1 MASNER
7 DHTKARMR
15 CLMLLKHEGMHLLH
29 ERGRWLARQCGWPA
43 DGRMRSNVPHNV
55 ADKVFRK
62 TLGNAR

>member
-1 MASNER
+1 
-7 DHTKARMR
+7 
-15 CLMLLKHEGMHLLH
+15 MLLKHEGMHLLH